1 MQIHAHVLDKKVFKN
16 LQRDRQN
23 MHMRK
28 RTCLVLATLLLPAPV
43 AACGP
48 GREQRITPFQ
58 VCGVPR
64 RLLSQRHSIMH
75 TVSTK
80 FNYAISGRRVCR
92 RMHSLP
98 LPCRLR
104 GWNEDN
110 RHAVCT
116 VCEAGLENLAGHR
129 RTRCATPKWGTLNA
143 YEHPNFHNLDNTLL
157 NIQNSLKLDS
167 VSGAIAM
174 PQDGYRSET
183 TEGWNVLD
191 PYQISLNTY
200 RQIGAD
206 FERIEYDEAE
216 RPCDFIKLWKTSFLD
231 FPEGEAL
238 GMDHRLYSFCSQN
251 ILRDSLYAH
260 VLPVHTK
267 RKDIFAYGALLKKT
281 KTKRRRLCV
290 WIKCLLVCG
299 RPCNTMTC
307 ASSLQKNTWIFYVKI
322 STAWSL
328 HTSRIA

>member
-1 MQIHAHVLDKKVFKN
+1 MHTYSTKKYLKN

-48 GREQRITPFQ
+48 GREISASHPSKCTECRVGYYRNDTASCIPCPQNSTTQFPGA
-58 VCGVPR
+58 VSVAECT
-64 RLLSQRHSIMH
+64 LCLSHA
-75 TVSTK
+75 V
-80 FNYAISGRRVCR
+80 YV
-92 RMHSLP
+92 
-98 LPCRLR
+98 

-174 PQDGYRSET
+174 PQDGYLSET

-251 ILRDSLYAH
+251 TLRDSLYAH